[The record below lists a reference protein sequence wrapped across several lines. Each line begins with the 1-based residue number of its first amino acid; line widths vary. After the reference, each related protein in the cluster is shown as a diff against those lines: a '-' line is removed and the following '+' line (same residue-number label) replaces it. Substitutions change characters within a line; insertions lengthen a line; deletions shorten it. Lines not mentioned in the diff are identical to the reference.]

1 MSNSRS
7 ITVFITTRLLLLFGA
22 FIVCYSLIVNRVYL
36 WGMDEATE
44 YYMFT
49 EAQIITEN
57 HQSPE
62 VITQHQP
69 GFREYYWPQQLPQS
83 YKDQF
88 PAYISSINRSLMST
102 TEQSVTYLL
111 PVSFGLDELAV
122 DIYVVHILPDVDAGD
137 GGSVKIRQLLILLA
151 VATLA
156 LLLLMIGWFVYRLV
170 NATLALSSWAQ
181 QLNSDNH
188 SSLKVPDKALYF
200 AELNHVAQ
208 KLRVSFS
215 ELAEFNR
222 REQQFLRSLSHELRT
237 PIAVTSAALDVLDK
251 KNKDEG
257 LAKLVGKIRRASNT
271 MRALTET
278 ILWLWRD
285 PSAQGAG
292 GDILIKPIFEQSII
306 DNQYLLKNKTVIVD
320 NQLTVQATLGVDKTL
335 LTIICNNLIRNAF
348 QYSDGGEEGGVMV
361 SSDQNAVCIS
371 NAYSAQSEQETQ
383 SDADYGFG
391 LGLLIVQRIVDNHGW
406 QLCID
411 KQAGVF
417 AVKVI
422 FKC

>member
-7 ITVFITTRLLLLFGA
+7 ITTFITTRLLLLFGA
-22 FIVCYSLIVNRVYL
+22 FIVCYSFIVNHVYL
-36 WGMDEATE
+36 WGMDETTE

-49 EAQIITEN
+49 EAQIIMESY
-57 HQSPE
+57 QSPD
-62 VITQHQP
+62 VITQQEP

-83 YKDQF
+83 YKEQF
-88 PAYISSINRSLMST
+88 PAYISSINRTLMIT
-102 TEQSVTYLL
+102 TERSAIYLL

-122 DIYVVHILPDVDAGD
+122 DIYVVHILPDVDAAD
-137 GGSVKIRQLLILLA
+137 GGSGKIRQLLIILA

-170 NATLALSSWAQ
+170 NATLALSLWAE

-188 SSLKVPDKALYF
+188 SSLAVPDKTRYF

-208 KLRVSFS
+208 KLRASFS

-237 PIAVTSAALDVLDK
+237 PIAVISAALDVLDK
-251 KNKDEG
+251 KNKDQG

-285 PSAQGAG
+285 PSAQGASG
-292 GDILIKPIFEQSII
+292 NILIKPIIEQSII
-306 DNQYLLKNKTVIVD
+306 DNQYLLKNKTVSID
-320 NQLTVQATLGVDKTL
+320 NQLGEGLAFVVDKTL

-348 QYSDGGEEGGVMV
+348 QYCDEDTVVITAGDNLICINNTC
-361 SSDQNAVCIS
+361 SSEID
-371 NAYSAQSEQETQ
+371 TLL
-383 SDADYGFG
+383 DADYGFG
-391 LGLLIVQRIVDNHGW
+391 LGLLIVQRIVDSHEC
-406 QLCID
+406 QLHID
-411 KQAGVF
+411 K
-417 AVKVI
+417 
-422 FKC
+422 